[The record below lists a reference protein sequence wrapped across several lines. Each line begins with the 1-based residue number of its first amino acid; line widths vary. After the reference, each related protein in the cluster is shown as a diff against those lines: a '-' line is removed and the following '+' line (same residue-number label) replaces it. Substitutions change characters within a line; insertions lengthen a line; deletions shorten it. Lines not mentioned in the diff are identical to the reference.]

1 MFAYNLIKYYIIL
14 LNGHLKN
21 LSPNYYM
28 KKYKHLNLNWLYF
41 FDTDEFKATKR

>member
-21 LSPNYYM
+21 LNASYYV
-28 KKYKHLNLNWLYF
+28 KKYKQLNFNWNFF
-41 FDTDEFKATKR
+41 FDTDHFKSIRK